1 RRRQRPTC
9 LLLLSPSSCW
19 EVSVPGLAA
28 FGKSFLYLFP
38 TWQLSLV
45 LGHLPPWYCQEGIW
59 PCPVPFLFVSKR
71 ELRFH
76 LLCDITHCGIPA

>member
-1 RRRQRPTC
+1 M
-9 LLLLSPSSCW
+9 
-19 EVSVPGLAA
+19 PGLAA

-59 PCPVPFLFVSKR
+59 PCPVPFLFVSKVSFVAIYLNYAS
-71 ELRFH
+71 LRKSLFG
-76 LLCDITHCGIPA
+76 LSL